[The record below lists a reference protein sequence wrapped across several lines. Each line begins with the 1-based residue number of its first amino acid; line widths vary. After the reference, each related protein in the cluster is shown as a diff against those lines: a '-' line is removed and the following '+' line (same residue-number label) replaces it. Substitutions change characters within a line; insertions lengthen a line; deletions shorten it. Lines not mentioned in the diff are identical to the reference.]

1 MFELKAYL
9 AFLLKATVFAC
20 AALLCVAFLYHAV
33 RVTTSRQARADLMY
47 TIGLASSA
55 SLPPTADD
63 DALWYSVGNESN
75 PIVTWIQ
82 FCAGIED
89 AFSLP
94 TQYQYLF
101 VAQPRPRQD
110 GKYGRVPHRVERSLL
125 ELNLTMNKARYAA
138 AKRAQAAFDF
148 WQAGSLIVIVL
159 GAASTIMIGLS
170 STQFGRE
177 SGSTQQVMR
186 TLAIIFPALSTAAT
200 AAIAFYGPQTEWAQ
214 SSSTAANLSQLHSQ
228 IAIGLQA
235 MECGDEPVA
244 GNSNAFS
251 TKVGEWTQKY
261 QEIVAATNATR
272 QGAATSDSMKK
283 DGANPGR

>member
-1 MFELKAYL
+1 MFELKTYL
-9 AFLLKATVFAC
+9 AFLLKATVLVC
-20 AALLCVAFLYHAV
+20 AAILCVALLYHAV
-33 RVTTSRQARADLMY
+33 RITTSRQARADLMY
-47 TIGLASSA
+47 TIGLANSA

-75 PIVTWIQ
+75 PIVKWIQ

-89 AFSLP
+89 AYSLP
-94 TQYQYLF
+94 IQYQYLF
-101 VAQPRPRQD
+101 VAQPRPPQ
-110 GKYGRVPHRVERSLL
+110 GGAYGRVPHRVERSLL
-125 ELNLTMNKARYAA
+125 ELNLAVNTARYAA

-148 WQAGSLIVIVL
+148 WQAGTLIVIVL

-177 SGSTQQVMR
+177 SGPTQQVMR

-200 AAIAFYGPQTEWAQ
+200 AAIAFYGPQTEWSQ
-214 SSSTAANLSQLHSQ
+214 SSSTAASLSQLHSQ
-228 IAIGLQA
+228 IATGLQP
-235 MECGDEPVA
+235 MECGDEPAA
-244 GNSNAFS
+244 GKSNAFS

-272 QGAATSDSMKK
+272 QGAATSDSTKK